1 MTLTAVSVLRIH
13 RPRAFHALAA
23 AVLLLGSCG
32 SGEGESPPDEAAAP
46 IEHAE
51 GGGAVAEAP
60 AGGESGPEGDEDL
73 SVDPATP
80 APAGPADAGDAGPGA
95 AGAGGTNGHHAGGPE
110 VDGPAGAAVVPAV
123 APSPPPR
130 PSPVADAPPPPPP
143 EPAPLLST
151 EEVIERAS
159 RPPVGDEVRSL
170 VACGDVA
177 EAYRGL
183 MAKNRSCTRDADCQ
197 VIEGACAIGLGGCWY
212 AVNRSVGYDDADRLA
227 TRYRELA
234 CGGPVCRCA
243 APPERAV
250 CDEGVCTAS

>member
-1 MTLTAVSVLRIH
+1 MTLTAVSVLRIR
-13 RPRAFHALAA
+13 RPRAFHVLAA

-32 SGEGESPPDEAAAP
+32 SGEGESPPDEAAVP

-51 GGGAVAEAP
+51 GGGAVAEVP
-60 AGGESGPEGDEDL
+60 VDGESAGEATAEEGAAEDR
-73 SVDPATP
+73 PAALAAP
-80 APAGPADAGDAGPGA
+80 APAAPGGASDPTSGLAADRPE
-95 AGAGGTNGHHAGGPE
+95 TNGHAA
-110 VDGPAGAAVVPAV
+110 PAPVVVAAV

-143 EPAPLLST
+143 EEPPLSP
-151 EEVIERAS
+151 EEAIERAS

-183 MAKNRSCTRDADCQ
+183 VEENRSCTRDEDCQ
-197 VIEGACAIGLGGCWY
+197 VIEGSCAIGLGGCWY
-212 AVNRSVGYDDADRLA
+212 AVNRSVGYDDTDQLA
-227 TRYRELA
+227 ARYRELA

-250 CDEGVCTAS
+250 CDEGSCTAR